1 LSASFKNH
9 YKTLEIAPQASL
21 SEVKKAY
28 RYLARKYHPDVNAN
42 TAQAT
47 VYFQEI
53 QSAYEI
59 LSNPIKR
66 RSYDNELK
74 HAGQSFFNLK
84 DNGLNNSEQI
94 LKQSKDLYQYIR
106 SLDQRVV
113 NNDALIDFVLGLLNA
128 ENMALLQRADNKDYN
143 VQIAE
148 NLLNACKEVVSSRLF
163 EQLAEKLFLL
173 HPDND
178 SAMYQRIILELS
190 SRQKKER
197 ESRLVPYAAFLVVF
211 IVIVLMLLIV
221 F

>member
-1 LSASFKNH
+1 MSTPVKNH

-28 RYLARKYHPDVNAN
+28 RHLARKYHPDVNAN
-42 TAQAT
+42 TTQAT

-113 NNDALIDFVLGLLNA
+113 NHDALIDFVLGLLNA

>member
-1 LSASFKNH
+1 
-9 YKTLEIAPQASL
+9 
-21 SEVKKAY
+21 
-28 RYLARKYHPDVNAN
+28 
-42 TAQAT
+42 
-47 VYFQEI
+47 
-53 QSAYEI
+53 
-59 LSNPIKR
+59 
-66 RSYDNELK
+66 
-74 HAGQSFFNLK
+74 
-84 DNGLNNSEQI
+84 
-94 LKQSKDLYQYIR
+94 
-106 SLDQRVV
+106 VV